1 VIQLLN
7 IKLTIEVYADEC
19 DPSSIC
25 LTLKHEKSANNV
37 LIYSSKNPNQKAI
50 VFPLCESL
58 LPTAIP
64 ITSGDPSFEELY
76 DLL

>member
-1 VIQLLN
+1 MNVTHLAYASLLSTKKVQTMYLSIQ
-7 IKLTIEVYADEC
+7 V
-19 DPSSIC
+19 
-25 LTLKHEKSANNV
+25 
-37 LIYSSKNPNQKAI
+37 KNPNQKAI